1 MRKLTSLVLSVSLAW
16 LTLTGCAQF
25 GPAAPAADDGSAII
39 ASGSTAQLGAI
50 NAWRD
55 DFRSMHPGARIVYRP
70 NGSGAGL
77 RDFFQ
82 GATDF
87 AGSDYV
93 MGAQEQALADGRCG
107 DGAVHLPMVV
117 GPIAVAY
124 NLPSVPE
131 LRLSPAT
138 MAAVFGRTIT
148 TWDAPQIAADNPG
161 AALPHQEID
170 VLHRSDAS
178 GTSHVF
184 TSYLKA
190 AGGWPYPPST
200 DWPGPGR
207 GVEGSDGMAETIRDS
222 EGSIGYADY
231 VHTSQAGLRTT
242 KVRDGAGEYVALSP
256 ESATKS
262 LEDARISDSAA
273 GVTLT
278 PDYTTEQKG
287 AYPLVLI
294 TYEIVC
300 ARGTSALTRGFLRYT
315 ASNAGQSY
323 LSLLGYAPLPQDVVI
338 RVRARLA
345 AMT

>member
-1 MRKLTSLVLSVSLAW
+1 MLKLTSLALSVSLAAV
-16 LTLTGCAQF
+16 TLTGCAQI
-25 GPAAPAADDGSAII
+25 GPAAPADGGDAIS

-55 DFRSMHPGARIVYRP
+55 DFRSMHPGTRIVYRA
-70 NGSGAGL
+70 NGSGAGV
-77 RDFFQ
+77 RDFLR
-82 GATDF
+82 GATEF

-93 MGAQEQALADGRCG
+93 MGAQEHALADRRCG
-107 DGAVHLPMVV
+107 DRALHLPMVV

-148 TWDAPQIAADNPG
+148 AWDAPQIAAENPG
-161 AALPHQEID
+161 AALPHKEID
-170 VLHRSDAS
+170 VLHRSDDS

-184 TSYLKA
+184 TSYLRA
-190 AGGWPYPPST
+190 AGGWPYPPSA

-207 GVEGSDGMAETIRDS
+207 GVEGSDGMAEAIRES
-222 EGSIGYADY
+222 GGTIGYVEYGYA
-231 VHTSQAGLRTT
+231 SGAGLRTA
-242 KVRDGAGEYVALSP
+242 KVRNGTGEYVALSP
-256 ESATKS
+256 EGAT
-262 LEDARISDSAA
+262 EAVEGAR
-273 GVTLT
+273 VTGDDGDLAMT
-278 PDYTTEQKG
+278 LDYTTRQRG

-300 ARGTSALTRGFLRYT
+300 ARGAAPLARGFLRYT

-323 LSLLGYAPLPQDVVI
+323 LSLLGYAPLPQDVVVQ
-338 RVRARLA
+338 VRARLA